1 MSYCHLLASLRMR
14 AKMPGIKSDSVNASV
29 DELAK
34 SAIISCEMAVKCA
47 NHKNFHPRKCIMHKT
62 SIFGIIIGTEKRR
75 LYYHDQTKV
84 L

>member
-47 NHKNFHPRKCIMHKT
+47 KHKNFHPRKMHNAQNEHFWHNYRHRKKKALL
-62 SIFGIIIGTEKRR
+62 S
-75 LYYHDQTKV
+75 
-84 L
+84 